1 MNTLLKTRLINK
13 NDLTIKKQRLE
24 SEYIPQD
31 VLELFN
37 DFLKS
42 ERASKQI
49 STNNGFIRQFLFHR
63 VPKNRNDFNDETFRQ
78 DAEICRPNCKTYLS
92 RSQMNSHEKALFKS
106 FYSYLLENNIGT
118 FKNLNLKLV
127 NYNTVINLINNGY
140 VFVKYEPMKVLPSE
154 DRWILY
160 DDKNVK
166 TIDFELLNSEY
177 KKEMLKDYILTSLKP
192 DLTTKHDRFLY
203 YVDFLNLLPTE
214 AKLPI
219 RLNYGHVRQFKDLC
233 KEKDNNNG
241 TMFVK
246 MSSIKALVLYFKNVR
261 KTFEFSDIVL
271 NSFRVDNMHSKGKTK
286 NYTEEEMRTIIS
298 ELKDMRDNAKDE
310 DAKRYYALTT
320 IVVLYILNTAMRLE
334 SILRL
339 KTSSLHEG
347 MPGCYFYQ
355 VDAKRTFNEQYD
367 IPKDLKLLH
376 DEVITLTKAI
386 RAEAP
391 EKIKEDLFI
400 YRKCRGKNIDIL
412 NRTHITSIINDIC
425 DKNNITKLGVSGI
438 RNRFMNNIIT
448 KLDAGSDLNL
458 IAGLS
463 KHSISVH
470 LNNYYDGE
478 IEDMCSRLYNVNI
491 GATPFTALVT
501 LNTNINS
508 RTQNIVMNG
517 CGVCSESSCQN
528 NSEIDCIL
536 CKYFVTSPGNIP
548 FIKQKILEI
557 EEDILDCKSGHEK
570 ESLIVLKRIYVKLLS
585 EIYIKINKEDGNGTI
600 ELH

>member
-13 NDLTIKKQRLE
+13 NDLKIKNQTIE
-24 SEYIPQD
+24 SEYIPKD

-37 DFLKS
+37 QFLKS
-42 ERASKQI
+42 ERASKQV
-49 STNNGFIRQFLFHR
+49 STNNGFIRRFFFHR
-63 VPKNRNDFNDETFRQ
+63 VPKSRNDFSDETFRL
-78 DAEICRPNCKTYLS
+78 DAEICKSNYKIYTS
-92 RSQMNSHEKALFKS
+92 RSQMSSHEKALFKS

-140 VFVKYEPMKVLPSE
+140 VFIKYEPMKVLPSA

-166 TIDFELLNSEY
+166 TFDFELLNAEY
-177 KKEMLKDYILTSLKP
+177 KKKMLKDFILTSLKP
-192 DLTTKHDRFLY
+192 DLGLKYARFMY
-203 YVDFLNLLPTE
+203 YVDFLNLLPIE
-214 AKLPI
+214 SNLPI
-219 RLNYGHVRQFKDLC
+219 KLNYGHVRQFKDLC
-233 KEKDNNNG
+233 KEKNNNNG
-241 TMFVK
+241 TTFVK

-271 NSFRVDNMHSKGKTK
+271 NSFRVDNMRSKGKTK
-286 NYTEEEMRTIIS
+286 YYTEEEMQTIIS
-298 ELKDMRDNAKDE
+298 ELKEMRDNTKDE
-310 DAKRYYALTT
+310 DDKRYYALIT
-320 IVVLYILNTAMRLE
+320 IVVLYILNTAIRLE

-339 KTSSLHEG
+339 KTDSLHEG

-376 DEVITLTKAI
+376 DEVITLTKDI
-386 RAEAP
+386 RPEAP
-391 EKIKEDLFI
+391 EGIKEDLFI

-412 NRTHITSIINDIC
+412 NRNYITSIINDIC
-425 DKNNITKLGVSGI
+425 DKSNIAKLGVSGI

-463 KHSISVH
+463 KHSVGIH

-478 IEDMCSRLYNVNI
+478 IEDMCSKLYNVNI
-491 GATPFTALVT
+491 GSTPFTALVT
-501 LNTNINS
+501 LNTSINS
-508 RTQNIVMNG
+508 KTQNIVMNG
-517 CGVCSESSCQN
+517 CGVCSENSCQN

-548 FIKQKILEI
+548 FIKQKISEI